1 MSDSVKKWHETITED
16 IHAVYETADERRE
29 KKINKLLNKAKESG
43 RMTEIMQRVLEVQ
56 NQFKISREESEYLIF
71 TDKVSNSAYTLEKE
85 AINILMKNGDVID
98 LASASDHFNIQNLNK
113 TVNRHFMCYPKV
125 ELSTL

>member
-56 NQFKISREESEYLIF
+56 KEF
-71 TDKVSNSAYTLEKE
+71 NSSSFLLGLEV
-85 AINILMKNGDVID
+85 ACD
-98 LASASDHFNIQNLNK
+98 
-113 TVNRHFMCYPKV
+113 
-125 ELSTL
+125 ELLKDGA

>member
-56 NQFKISREESEYLIF
+56 NQFNTSSFLLG
-71 TDKVSNSAYTLEKE
+71 LEI
-85 AINILMKNGDVID
+85 ACD
-98 LASASDHFNIQNLNK
+98 
-113 TVNRHFMCYPKV
+113 
-125 ELSTL
+125 ELLKDDA

>member
-56 NQFKISREESEYLIF
+56 NEFNTSSFLLG
-71 TDKVSNSAYTLEKE
+71 LEV
-85 AINILMKNGDVID
+85 ACD
-98 LASASDHFNIQNLNK
+98 
-113 TVNRHFMCYPKV
+113 
-125 ELSTL
+125 ELLKDGA

>member
-1 MSDSVKKWHETITED
+1 MSDSVKKWHETIIED

-56 NQFKISREESEYLIF
+56 NEFNTSSFLLG
-71 TDKVSNSAYTLEKE
+71 LEV
-85 AINILMKNGDVID
+85 ACD
-98 LASASDHFNIQNLNK
+98 
-113 TVNRHFMCYPKV
+113 
-125 ELSTL
+125 ELLKDGA

>member
-1 MSDSVKKWHETITED
+1 MSDSVKKWHETVTED

-56 NQFKISREESEYLIF
+56 NQFNTSSFLLG
-71 TDKVSNSAYTLEKE
+71 LEI
-85 AINILMKNGDVID
+85 ACD
-98 LASASDHFNIQNLNK
+98 
-113 TVNRHFMCYPKV
+113 
-125 ELSTL
+125 ELLKDDA

>member
-1 MSDSVKKWHETITED
+1 MSDSVKKWHETISED

-56 NQFKISREESEYLIF
+56 NQFNTSSFLLG
-71 TDKVSNSAYTLEKE
+71 LEI
-85 AINILMKNGDVID
+85 ACD
-98 LASASDHFNIQNLNK
+98 
-113 TVNRHFMCYPKV
+113 
-125 ELSTL
+125 ELLKDGA

>member
-56 NQFKISREESEYLIF
+56 NQFNTRSFLLG
-71 TDKVSNSAYTLEKE
+71 LEI
-85 AINILMKNGDVID
+85 ACD
-98 LASASDHFNIQNLNK
+98 
-113 TVNRHFMCYPKV
+113 
-125 ELSTL
+125 ELLKDDA

>member
-16 IHAVYETADERRE
+16 IHAVYETSDERRE

-56 NQFKISREESEYLIF
+56 NEFNTSSFLLG
-71 TDKVSNSAYTLEKE
+71 LEV
-85 AINILMKNGDVID
+85 ACD
-98 LASASDHFNIQNLNK
+98 
-113 TVNRHFMCYPKV
+113 
-125 ELSTL
+125 ELLKDGA

>member
-16 IHAVYETADERRE
+16 IHAVYKTADERRE

-56 NQFKISREESEYLIF
+56 NQFNTSSFLLG
-71 TDKVSNSAYTLEKE
+71 LEI
-85 AINILMKNGDVID
+85 ACD
-98 LASASDHFNIQNLNK
+98 
-113 TVNRHFMCYPKV
+113 
-125 ELSTL
+125 ELLKDDA